1 MKEKIKI
8 GYIGLGRRGKNVLQ
22 NCLVHMDDVE
32 FTAICDTYPK
42 ALEEGRDIITEHGRP
57 EPIMTQNY
65 MDIIKNDEIDAV
77 IVMTGWAGRAEIAA
91 KAMYAG
97 KYAGIEVGCAFDISE
112 CYMLIEAY
120 EKTGMPLMMLENC
133 CYGRKEMMTLKAVKD
148 GLFGEVVHCD
158 GAYQHVLPGEDLFV
172 DMDSPNHHYRIDS
185 YINRNCENYPT
196 HELGPIAKVLNI
208 NRGNRMVTLSSFASK
223 SAGLKEFS
231 KKLLGEDS
239 PYSRIN
245 YKQGDIITTVITCA
259 GGETIHLSLDTTL
272 PRPYYSRNF
281 TVRGSKGMYTEERH
295 VMFLEGME
303 EGVHDNDD
311 EMFEKHDHPLWAEYS
326 AEGIKG
332 GHSGMDWLV
341 CRAFVESVKRG
352 VNTPID
358 AYDTVALMAI
368 APLSEMSIAMGGA
381 PVAIPDFTKG
391 KWINREPIV
400 EGKYCLDKV
409 CVDPDT
415 KI

>member
-1 MKEKIKI
+1 
-8 GYIGLGRRGKNVLQ
+8 
-22 NCLVHMDDVE
+22 
-32 FTAICDTYPK
+32 
-42 ALEEGRDIITEHGRP
+42 
-57 EPIMTQNY
+57 
-65 MDIIKNDEIDAV
+65 
-77 IVMTGWAGRAEIAA
+77 
-91 KAMYAG
+91 
-97 KYAGIEVGCAFDISE
+97 
-112 CYMLIEAY
+112 
-120 EKTGMPLMMLENC
+120 
-133 CYGRKEMMTLKAVKD
+133 
-148 GLFGEVVHCD
+148 
-158 GAYQHVLPGEDLFV
+158 
-172 DMDSPNHHYRIDS
+172 
-185 YINRNCENYPT
+185 
-196 HELGPIAKVLNI
+196 
-208 NRGNRMVTLSSFASK
+208 
-223 SAGLKEFS
+223 
-231 KKLLGEDS
+231 
-239 PYSRIN
+239 
-245 YKQGDIITTVITCA
+245 
-259 GGETIHLSLDTTL
+259 
-272 PRPYYSRNF
+272 
-281 TVRGSKGMYTEERH
+281 
-295 VMFLEGME
+295 MFLEGME

-326 AEGIKG
+326 AEGIQG